1 MGLIFLPKKIIIDVS
16 YDIFVEG
23 VMKLNNKGQALVEYL
38 LIIAVIS
45 VVVVSLVK
53 LLGGYLQDSM
63 TKTSCKLIDKEY
75 VEGSK
80 QARELANKII
90 RFIFFLTPQRRFLW

>member
-1 MGLIFLPKKIIIDVS
+1 
-16 YDIFVEG
+16 
-23 VMKLNNKGQALVEYL
+23 MKLNSKGQALVEYL

-45 VVVVSLVK
+45 VVVVSVVK

-63 TKTSCKLIDKEY
+63 TKSSCNLIGKTY

-80 QARELANKII
+80 PGEG
-90 RFIFFLTPQRRFLW
+90 TCE

>member
-1 MGLIFLPKKIIIDVS
+1 
-16 YDIFVEG
+16 
-23 VMKLNNKGQALVEYL
+23 MKRLGDKGQALVEYL

-45 VVVVSLVK
+45 VIVVSIVK

-63 TKTSCKLIDKEY
+63 TKSSCKLIDKEF

-80 QARELANKII
+80 PGEGSCQ
-90 RFIFFLTPQRRFLW
+90 

>member
-1 MGLIFLPKKIIIDVS
+1 MF
-16 YDIFVEG
+16 
-23 VMKLNNKGQALVEYL
+23 MKLNNKGQALVEYL

-45 VVVVSLVK
+45 VVVVSIVK

-63 TKTSCKLIDKEY
+63 TKSSCALVDKVY

-80 QARELANKII
+80 PGEGTCVDR
-90 RFIFFLTPQRRFLW
+90 

>member
-1 MGLIFLPKKIIIDVS
+1 
-16 YDIFVEG
+16 
-23 VMKLNNKGQALVEYL
+23 MKMNTRGQALVEYL

-45 VVVVSLVK
+45 VIVVSVVK

-63 TKTSCKLIDKEY
+63 TKTSCSFVDKVY

-80 QARELANKII
+80 PGEGTCVDKN
-90 RFIFFLTPQRRFLW
+90 

>member
-1 MGLIFLPKKIIIDVS
+1 
-16 YDIFVEG
+16 
-23 VMKLNNKGQALVEYL
+23 MKMNSRGQALVEYI

-45 VVVVSLVK
+45 VVVVSIVK

-63 TKTSCKLIDKEY
+63 TKSSCALVDKVY

-80 QARELANKII
+80 PGEGTCVDK
-90 RFIFFLTPQRRFLW
+90 

>member
-1 MGLIFLPKKIIIDVS
+1 
-16 YDIFVEG
+16 
-23 VMKLNNKGQALVEYL
+23 MKMNNRGQALVEYI

-45 VVVVSLVK
+45 VVVVSIVK

-63 TKTSCKLIDKEY
+63 TKSSCALVDKVY

-80 QARELANKII
+80 PGQGSCVDK
-90 RFIFFLTPQRRFLW
+90 